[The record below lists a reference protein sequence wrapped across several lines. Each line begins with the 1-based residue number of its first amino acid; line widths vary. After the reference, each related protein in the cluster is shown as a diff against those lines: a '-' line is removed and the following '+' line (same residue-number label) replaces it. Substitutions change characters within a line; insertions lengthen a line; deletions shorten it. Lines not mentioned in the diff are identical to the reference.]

1 MGAALEVVA
10 FLGSKVIV
18 DGVIAID
25 YAVDDI
31 GDRSAGDSVL
41 CTFDNIGKLVLLN
54 CGESILNGGSEVGQS
69 HILSILNDFNIVNS
83 LGINSL
89 GVNSLGINNLG
100 INSLGINSLGIN
112 NLGIN
117 NLNIVG
123 SIKLISVCCRS
134 EHESHKQENYKY
146 QAERDRQFTEF
157 FCFNHYLVFLLSPMM
172 RY

>member
-100 INSLGINSLGIN
+100 INSLGIN
-112 NLGIN
+112 

>member
-41 CTFDNIGKLVLLN
+41 CIFDNIGKLVLLN
-54 CGESILNGGSEVGQS
+54 CGESILNGGSEVCQS

-89 GVNSLGINNLG
+89 GV
-100 INSLGINSLGIN
+100 NSLGIN

-146 QAERDRQFTEF
+146 QAERYRQFTEF

>member
-54 CGESILNGGSEVGQS
+54 CGESILNGGSEVGQG
-69 HILSILNDFNIVNS
+69 HILSILNDFNIVDH
-83 LGINSL
+83 LGVNSL
-89 GVNSLGINNLG
+89 GVNSLGINN
-100 INSLGINSLGIN
+100 LGIN

-146 QAERDRQFTEF
+146 QAERYRQFTEF

>member
-18 DGVIAID
+18 D
-25 YAVDDI
+25 DI
-31 GDRSAGDSVL
+31 GGRSADDSVL
-41 CTFDNIGKLVLLN
+41 CTFNNIGKLVLLN

-83 LGINSL
+83 
-89 GVNSLGINNLG
+89 
-100 INSLGINSLGIN
+100 
-112 NLGIN
+112 LGIN

>member
-18 DGVIAID
+18 D
-25 YAVDDI
+25 DI
-31 GDRSAGDSVL
+31 GGRSAGDSVL
-41 CTFDNIGKLVLLN
+41 CTFDNIAKLVLLN
-54 CGESILNGGSEVGQS
+54 CGESILNGGSKVGQC

-83 LGINSL
+83 
-89 GVNSLGINNLG
+89 
-100 INSLGINSLGIN
+100 
-112 NLGIN
+112 LGIN

-157 FCFNHYLVFLLSPMM
+157 FCFNHYLVFLLSPMI

>member
-89 GVNSLGINNLG
+89 GVNSLGIN
-100 INSLGINSLGIN
+100 SLGIN

>member
-25 YAVDDI
+25 NAVDDI

-41 CTFDNIGKLVLLN
+41 CIFDNIGKLVLLN

-69 HILSILNDFNIVNS
+69 RILSILNDFNIVNS

-89 GVNSLGINNLG
+89 GV
-100 INSLGINSLGIN
+100 NSLGIN

>member
-41 CTFDNIGKLVLLN
+41 CIFDNIGKLVLLN

-89 GVNSLGINNLG
+89 GVNSLGIN
-100 INSLGINSLGIN
+100 SLGIN

-146 QAERDRQFTEF
+146 QAERYRQFTEF

>member
-41 CTFDNIGKLVLLN
+41 CIFDNIGKLVLLN

-89 GVNSLGINNLG
+89 GV
-100 INSLGINSLGIN
+100 NSLGIN

>member
-100 INSLGINSLGIN
+100 IN
-112 NLGIN
+112 

-146 QAERDRQFTEF
+146 QAERYRQFTEF

>member
-41 CTFDNIGKLVLLN
+41 CTFENIGKLVLLN

-89 GVNSLGINNLG
+89 GV
-100 INSLGINSLGIN
+100 NSLGIN

>member
-18 DGVIAID
+18 D
-25 YAVDDI
+25 DI
-31 GDRSAGDSVL
+31 GGRSAGDSVL

-54 CGESILNGGSEVGQS
+54 CGESILNGGSEVGQC

-83 LGINSL
+83 
-89 GVNSLGINNLG
+89 
-100 INSLGINSLGIN
+100 
-112 NLGIN
+112 LGIN

-146 QAERDRQFTEF
+146 QAERNRQFTEF

>member
-25 YAVDDI
+25 YAVDEI

-83 LGINSL
+83 LG
-89 GVNSLGINNLG
+89 VNSLG

-146 QAERDRQFTEF
+146 QAERYRQFTEF

>member
-54 CGESILNGGSEVGQS
+54 CGESILNGGSEVGQG

-83 LGINSL
+83 LG
-89 GVNSLGINNLG
+89 VNSLG

>member
-18 DGVIAID
+18 D
-25 YAVDDI
+25 DI
-31 GDRSAGDSVL
+31 GGRSAGDSVL

-83 LGINSL
+83 
-89 GVNSLGINNLG
+89 
-100 INSLGINSLGIN
+100 
-112 NLGIN
+112 LGIN

>member
-41 CTFDNIGKLVLLN
+41 CIFDNIGKLVLLN

-69 HILSILNDFNIVNS
+69 HILSILNDFNIV
-83 LGINSL
+83 
-89 GVNSLGINNLG
+89 
-100 INSLGINSLGIN
+100 NSLGINSLGIN

>member
-18 DGVIAID
+18 D
-25 YAVDDI
+25 DI
-31 GDRSAGDSVL
+31 GGRSAGDSVL

-54 CGESILNGGSEVGQS
+54 CGESILNGGSKVGQC

-83 LGINSL
+83 
-89 GVNSLGINNLG
+89 
-100 INSLGINSLGIN
+100 
-112 NLGIN
+112 LGIN

-146 QAERDRQFTEF
+146 QAERNRQFTEF

>member
-89 GVNSLGINNLG
+89 GVNSLGV
-100 INSLGINSLGIN
+100 NSLGINS
-112 NLGIN
+112 LGIN

>member
-41 CTFDNIGKLVLLN
+41 CIFDNIGKLVLLN

-100 INSLGINSLGIN
+100 IN
-112 NLGIN
+112 

-146 QAERDRQFTEF
+146 QAERYRQFTEF

>member
-41 CTFDNIGKLVLLN
+41 CTFENIGKLVLLN

-89 GVNSLGINNLG
+89 GV
-100 INSLGINSLGIN
+100 NSLGINSLGIN

>member
-31 GDRSAGDSVL
+31 GDRSAGDSIL
-41 CTFDNIGKLVLLN
+41 CTFENIGKLVLLN

-83 LGINSL
+83 
-89 GVNSLGINNLG
+89 LG

>member
-54 CGESILNGGSEVGQS
+54 CGESILNGGSEVGQG
-69 HILSILNDFNIVNS
+69 HILSILNDFNIVDH
-83 LGINSL
+83 L
-89 GVNSLGINNLG
+89 GVNSLGV
-100 INSLGINSLGIN
+100 NSLGIN

-146 QAERDRQFTEF
+146 QAERYRQFTEF

>member
-25 YAVDDI
+25 YAVDEI

-41 CTFDNIGKLVLLN
+41 CIFDNIGKLVLLN
-54 CGESILNGGSEVGQS
+54 CGESILNGGSEVCQS

-83 LGINSL
+83 LG
-89 GVNSLGINNLG
+89 VNSLG

-146 QAERDRQFTEF
+146 QAERYRQFTEF

>member
-18 DGVIAID
+18 D
-25 YAVDDI
+25 DI
-31 GDRSAGDSVL
+31 GGRSAGDSVL

-54 CGESILNGGSEVGQS
+54 CGESSLNGGSEVGQS
-69 HILSILNDFNIVNS
+69 HILRILNDFDIVDCLS
-83 LGINSL
+83 
-89 GVNSLGINNLG
+89 VNSLGINNLD
-100 INSLGINSLGIN
+100 IA
-112 NLGIN
+112 
-117 NLNIVG
+117 G
-123 SIKLISVCCRS
+123 SIKLISVCRRS

-146 QAERDRQFTEF
+146 QAERNRQFTEF

>member
-83 LGINSL
+83 LG
-89 GVNSLGINNLG
+89 V
-100 INSLGINSLGIN
+100 NSLGINSLGIN

-146 QAERDRQFTEF
+146 QAERYRQFTEF

>member
-83 LGINSL
+83 LG
-89 GVNSLGINNLG
+89 V
-100 INSLGINSLGIN
+100 NSLGIN

-146 QAERDRQFTEF
+146 QAERYRQFTEF

>member
-89 GVNSLGINNLG
+89 G
-100 INSLGINSLGIN
+100 INSLGIN

>member
-41 CTFDNIGKLVLLN
+41 CIFDNIGKLVLLN
-54 CGESILNGGSEVGQS
+54 CGESILNGGSEVCQS

-89 GVNSLGINNLG
+89 GV
-100 INSLGINSLGIN
+100 NSLGIN

>member
-100 INSLGINSLGIN
+100 IN
-112 NLGIN
+112 